1 MLSRCYKAFYVLL
14 ILYST
19 VNLPGVILLFKIRD
33 ASGERK
39 HLITASNLM
48 ELPLTVKKSSNNVF
62 EISFHSFYIVYYSI
76 VCLDFFPSGGGF
88 FDTFD

>member
-33 ASGERK
+33 AGGERI
-39 HLITASNLM
+39 ITASNLM
-48 ELPLTVKKSSNNVF
+48 ELPLTVNKSSNNVF
-62 EISFHSFYIVYYSI
+62 EMIFYSFYIV
-76 VCLDFFPSGGGF
+76 L
-88 FDTFD
+88 